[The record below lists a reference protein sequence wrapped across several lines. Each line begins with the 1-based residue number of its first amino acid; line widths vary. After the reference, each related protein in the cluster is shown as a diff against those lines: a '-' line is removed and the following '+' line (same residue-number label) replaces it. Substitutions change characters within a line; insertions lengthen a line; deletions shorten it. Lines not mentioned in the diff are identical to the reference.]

1 MFSPDAYLLPNLIT
15 IGRILLIPLFLY
27 FLLTIQPVFA
37 AVLFLLLAL
46 TDALDGFLARKL
58 GQISDLGK
66 FLDPIADKVLVI
78 SALIGLV
85 EIRFIP
91 ALPVILIVA
100 RDFIVSAVRLSAA
113 KEGQVIAASPLGKI
127 KTVLQVLA
135 VFMLILNLPYAGPV
149 LWFAVLLTLIS
160 GVDYL
165 VRR

>member
-37 AVLFLLLAL
+37 AVLFLLLSL
-46 TDALDGFLARKL
+46 TDTLDGFLARKFGL
-58 GQISDLGK
+58 ESDLGK
-66 FLDPIADKVLVI
+66 FLDPIADKILVI
-78 SALIGLV
+78 SALIGLL

-91 ALPVILIVA
+91 AIPVILIVA
-100 RDFIVSAVRLSAA
+100 RDLIVSAVRLSAA
-113 KEGQVIAASPLGKI
+113 KEGHVIAASPWGKA

-135 VFMLILNLPYAGPV
+135 VFMLILNLPYAVPV
-149 LWFAVLLTLIS
+149 LWFAVLLTLVS

>member
-37 AVLFLLLAL
+37 AVLFLLLSL
-46 TDALDGFLARKL
+46 TDTLDGFLARKFGL
-58 GQISDLGK
+58 ESDLGK
-66 FLDPIADKVLVI
+66 FLDPIADKILVI
-78 SALIGLV
+78 SALIGLL

-91 ALPVILIVA
+91 AIPVILIVA
-100 RDFIVSAVRLSAA
+100 RDLIVSAVRLSAA
-113 KEGQVIAASPLGKI
+113 KEGLVIAASPWGKA

-135 VFMLILNLPYAGPV
+135 IFMLILNLPYAVPV
-149 LWFAVLLTLIS
+149 LWFSVLLTLVS